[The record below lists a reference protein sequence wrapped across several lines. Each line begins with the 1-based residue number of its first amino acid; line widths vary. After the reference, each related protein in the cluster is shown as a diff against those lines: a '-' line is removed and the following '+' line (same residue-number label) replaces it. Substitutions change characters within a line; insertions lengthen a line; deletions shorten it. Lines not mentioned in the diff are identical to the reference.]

1 MASSSAASASPALGP
16 PASKKLAR
24 DNYRLWKAQVL
35 PAIRGAQLMGILE
48 GKIPAP
54 PQLIEVENAEKKKEK
69 VPNPEYVSWL
79 AKDQQLLGYLI
90 NSLGKDV
97 LAQVATI
104 ESAAQ
109 LWEALEKM
117 FSAQSRAR
125 VSNLRLQ
132 LANLKKGSMTSTA
145 YFSKMTTIKDE
156 LAAIGKP
163 VDDEEVVTQILNGLD
178 YDYNPFVS
186 SVLGRTDQISL
197 DDLYS
202 DLLAYDARLEMYREA
217 QGGGQQQYMSSANSA
232 SRGRGNSRGQI
243 GRAHV

>member
-1 MASSSAASASPALGP
+1 MASTSSAAPLPLGP
-16 PASKKLAR
+16 PVTEKLTR
-24 DNYRLWKAQVL
+24 DNFVLWKAQFL

-117 FSAQSRAR
+117 FSA
-125 VSNLRLQ
+125 
-132 LANLKKGSMTSTA
+132 
-145 YFSKMTTIKDE
+145 
-156 LAAIGKP
+156 
-163 VDDEEVVTQILNGLD
+163 
-178 YDYNPFVS
+178 
-186 SVLGRTDQISL
+186 
-197 DDLYS
+197 
-202 DLLAYDARLEMYREA
+202 
-217 QGGGQQQYMSSANSA
+217 
-232 SRGRGNSRGQI
+232 
-243 GRAHV
+243 